1 MDLRAAIVGT
11 GEQGGYHARA
21 YQDVPAVNV
30 VAVCDIVPERAEAF
44 ARTYGL
50 AEGAV
55 FGSISKLLAH
65 HEIDLW
71 SICTPTAAHAP
82 NAMEI
87 LHEQRPPLGIL
98 CEKPPCMN
106 MMEFHSMTAQAEL
119 LGVVLTFGFHLRYT
133 AAEWLARVI
142 RAGNLGEV
150 YHVDAMWH
158 RRAGT
163 PLRGVFTQQRYA
175 GGGPGM
181 DLLPHV
187 LDLAY
192 LLVGREVVPASV
204 TASAHTRL
212 AEQGGTGRNFD
223 PSLSDVEDT
232 IIGHVKMASP
242 DGVTVTFAA
251 SWEGHIDQD
260 RLTVEVRGTE
270 GGARLDLMRTNGT
283 EFFVPKIY
291 TQLEGE
297 AVEASISHPE
307 RFRTVEQCYAAEI
320 TDLANAVRCRNTS
333 NGPVSTPQI
342 TTQQA
347 GVVMNTIFAAYESVA
362 SGETV
367 TLLPDARL
375 AEVQA
380 IA

>member
-1 MDLRAAIVGT
+1 MDLRAAIVGN

-21 YQDVPAVNV
+21 YQDVPGVNL
-30 VAVCDIVPERAEAF
+30 VAVCDVVPERAEAF

-50 AEGAV
+50 AKGAA

-82 NAMEI
+82 NTLEI
-87 LHEQRPPLGIL
+87 LREQRPPLGIL

-106 MMEFHSMTAQAEL
+106 MMEFHSMTTQAAR
-119 LGVVLTFGFHLRYT
+119 LGVVLTFGFHLRYS
-133 AAEWLARVI
+133 AAEWLVRVI
-142 RAGNLGEV
+142 RAGHLGDV
-150 YHVDAMWH
+150 YHVDGMWH

-192 LLVGREVVPASV
+192 LLVGREVVPAAV

-242 DGVTVTFAA
+242 EGVTVTFAA

-260 RLTVEVRGTE
+260 RLTVDVRGTE
-270 GGARLDLMRTNGT
+270 GGARLDLMRTNDT
-283 EFFVPKIY
+283 EFFVPRIY

-320 TDLANAVRCRNTS
+320 ADLVNAVRCRNTS
-333 NGPVSTPQI
+333 NGPGPTPQI

-362 SGETV
+362 SGEAV
-367 TLLPDARL
+367 ALLPDAGV
-375 AEVQA
+375 ADVQA